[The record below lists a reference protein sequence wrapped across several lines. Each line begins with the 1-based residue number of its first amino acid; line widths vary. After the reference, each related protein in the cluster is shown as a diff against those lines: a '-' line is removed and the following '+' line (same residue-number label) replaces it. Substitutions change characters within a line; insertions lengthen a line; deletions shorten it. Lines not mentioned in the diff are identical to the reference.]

1 MQPDLPDPV
10 VPGDEEVRHAG
21 EVGPDRVAGDVLAE
35 PDRQR
40 ARRRRQVA
48 EDVAERDELRREV
61 RDLDADGLLAGD
73 RREDPDLRGRERV
86 GEIVLQAGDL
96 RHLRPGCELELV
108 PGHARARDLA
118 RDGRLHAELRQRAHE
133 EIGGLR
139 ARVAVRRRPGRRR
152 TEQRSVGKP
161 VLGVLGRRLEDRLD
175 ALELRLG
182 LVDEQRRILGVRRG
196 ADDVGVRLGTVEQT
210 MFRRV
215 VAGAMRSRDVNVL
228 LRLRLARGPLERT
241 ARARSGALH
250 DVTRATENRARR
262 GACHEKETAEEH
274 GAADDRGARLADQR
288 GERAAD
294 RHPDEAAGVLAE
306 QRHEPEEAHPHP
318 EPERTDVEQVASRE
332 QQAAK
337 AEECDRQDVGSVS
350 DDLRE
355 HVGEPRA
362 DGAAVEPEIED
373 GREDETEC
381 EQREAE
387 ELVLVLRARASRPL
401 LHARRDAWTKR
412 PLLPP
417 SSHARP
423 IRRAT
428 RGSSGCRAA
437 RTRQLGGSR
446 DGRDDRHR
454 LGRLP

>member
-1 MQPDLPDPV
+1 ML
-10 VPGDEEVRHAG
+10 RH
-21 EVGPDRVAGDVLAE
+21 D
-35 PDRQR
+35 
-40 ARRRRQVA
+40 RRRA
-48 EDVAERDELRREV
+48 
-61 RDLDADGLLAGD
+61 
-73 RREDPDLRGRERV
+73 
-86 GEIVLQAGDL
+86 VL
-96 RHLRPGCELELV
+96 
-108 PGHARARDLA
+108 
-118 RDGRLHAELRQRAHE
+118 
-133 EIGGLR
+133 
-139 ARVAVRRRPGRRR
+139 
-152 TEQRSVGKP
+152 
-161 VLGVLGRRLEDRLD
+161 
-175 ALELRLG
+175 
-182 LVDEQRRILGVRRG
+182 
-196 ADDVGVRLGTVEQT
+196 
-210 MFRRV
+210 
-215 VAGAMRSRDVNVL
+215 RDVHVL
-228 LRLRLARGPLERT
+228 LRLRLARRPLERT
-241 ARARSGALH
+241 PRARAGALH
-250 DVTRATENRARR
+250 DVAGAAENRAGR
-262 GACHEKETAEEH
+262 GARHEQKAAEEH
-274 GAADDRGARLADQR
+274 GTADDRGARLADQR

-318 EPERTDVEQVASRE
+318 EPERTDVEEVAPRE
-332 QQAAK
+332 QQSAQ
-337 AEECDRQDVGSVS
+337 AEECDGQDVRGVS
-350 DDLRE
+350 DDLRQ

-446 DGRDDRHR
+446 DAAMIAIASA
-454 LGRLP
+454 RLP